1 MQGPSNLPS
10 LAARSTTNVRST
22 PSDVPFGK
30 MVSIGA
36 TAEKWS
42 SRKYPPVAVPRRM
55 PATFLAMPAEPDDAR
70 ITGATRSLSRRLLAL
85 NVRQDA

>member
-1 MQGPSNLPS
+1 
-10 LAARSTTNVRST
+10 
-22 PSDVPFGK
+22 
-30 MVSIGA
+30 
-36 TAEKWS
+36 
-42 SRKYPPVAVPRRM
+42 M